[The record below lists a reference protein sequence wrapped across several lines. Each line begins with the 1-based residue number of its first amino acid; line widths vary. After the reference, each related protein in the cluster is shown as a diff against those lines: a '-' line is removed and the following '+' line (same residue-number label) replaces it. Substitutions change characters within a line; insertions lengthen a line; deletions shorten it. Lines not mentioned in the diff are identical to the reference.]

1 MKSGRG
7 GTGRIE
13 MGGGRIV
20 QVNLRKYYKQK
31 ILEMSRMKKNYPI
44 ELEGG
49 NYIIYGSMR

>member
-1 MKSGRG
+1 MTSGG
-7 GTGRIE
+7 GGRGRIE